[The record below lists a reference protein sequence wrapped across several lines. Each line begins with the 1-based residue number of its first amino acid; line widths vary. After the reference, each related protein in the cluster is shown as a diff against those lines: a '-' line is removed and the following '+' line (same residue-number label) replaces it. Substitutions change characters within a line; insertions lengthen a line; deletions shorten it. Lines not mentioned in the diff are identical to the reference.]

1 MFDNI
6 LVPVDGSEHAKQ
18 AVEAAAK
25 LAEKFGSQIT
35 LLHIMPRA
43 GSHRVPDELKKFA
56 RVEHLSANEAQIF
69 SSIAEAIVNRAKDQ
83 AQSLGAKNTKT
94 AIETGDPA
102 TTIIDYSNAHDI
114 DIIVMGRRGL
124 GELAGLFMGS
134 VSHKVAHGTVRACLT
149 VGVGAA

>member
-1 MFDNI
+1 MFENI
-6 LVPVDGSEHAKQ
+6 LMPIDGSEHAKQ

-25 LAEKFGSQIT
+25 LAEKFGSQLT
-35 LLHIMPRA
+35 VLHVMPRA
-43 GSHRVPDELKKFA
+43 GSHRVPDDLKEFA
-56 RVEHLSANEAQIF
+56 RVEHPSANEAQIF

-102 TTIIDYSNAHDI
+102 TKIIDYSNAHDI
-114 DIIVMGRRGL
+114 DIIIMGRRGL
-124 GELAGLFMGS
+124 GDFAGLLLGS